1 MKTISFKAKLVA
13 IVISIIFVTI
23 MTSYLS
29 ANVYIS
35 RYIHKADT
43 SFISSQIET
52 VRNVIA
58 DKIESNIVLAKST
71 KFSFSEVKQAAER
84 TGFHDAVKVAF
95 GMAISKEGK
104 ISDEALTQKYLNLLA
119 QANGKVMVTDVYF
132 QNKKPLITIIVPEG
146 EEKGNLFVVDLTPL
160 GLLLKSMSVD
170 GSYLELMDAKNSLV
184 FSNKIDGNITPISQ
198 TFDVAGKTWTLTGF
212 IDNDYIQN
220 DTDSLNNRITIAL
233 IIAGII
239 LIPIAFLLINWVM
252 KPILLLKNLIADL
265 ANGNGDLTHRLQ
277 VDTRDE
283 LGMIAQGINQFIS
296 NLQTMMKQVK
306 QSTESISQEI
316 RKLEEQTDSNGHLLH
331 QHSMELDST
340 VTAINEMS
348 STASV
353 VAENAANT
361 ANQTEMTNAEA
372 SQSREVVRQ
381 AVDNVSSLIDE
392 VEETARFVSEM
403 NEHTD
408 EIGHLLGEIGG
419 IAEQTNLL
427 ALNAAIEAARAGE
440 QGRGFA
446 VVADEVRALASRTHK
461 STEDIVGMLERLKSG
476 TSTVVAGME
485 STKSSC
491 RHTAETTGV
500 VMSSLD
506 KMTRSVTEINDLSVQ
521 IATSAEEQSS
531 VTEDINRSMV
541 NIREMM
547 QRINENGDNT
557 TETAQRLIQT
567 NQQLSDIVSQFKI
580 EA

>member
-1 MKTISFKAKLVA
+1 MKSISFKAKLVA

-23 MTSYLS
+23 MTSYFS

-35 RYIHKADT
+35 RYIHQADT
-43 SFISSQIET
+43 SFISTQIET

-58 DKIESNIVLAKST
+58 DKIESNIILAKST
-71 KFSFSEVKQAAER
+71 KFSFSEVKQAVER

-95 GMAISKEGK
+95 GMAINKDGK
-104 ISDEALTQKYLNLLA
+104 ITDEALTQKYLNLLS
-119 QANGKVMVTDVYF
+119 QANGKVAVTDVYF
-132 QNKKPLITIIVPEG
+132 QEKKPLITIIVPEG
-146 EEKGNLFVVDLTPL
+146 EEKGNLFFVDLTPL

-170 GSYLELMDAKNSLV
+170 GSYLELKDAKNSQV
-184 FSNKIDGNITPISQ
+184 FSNKIDGNVTPISQ
-198 TFDVAGKTWTLTGF
+198 SFDVAGKSWNLTGY
-212 IDNDYIQN
+212 IDNDYIQK
-220 DTDSLNNRITIAL
+220 DTDGLNNSITIAL
-233 IIAGII
+233 IIAAVI
-239 LIPIAFLLINWVM
+239 LIPIAFLLINWVV
-252 KPILLLKNLIADL
+252 KPIVLLKNLIADL
-265 ANGNGDLTHRLQ
+265 ATGNGDLTHRLQ
-277 VDTRDE
+277 IDTRDE
-283 LGMIAQGINQFIS
+283 LGMIAEGINQFIAS
-296 NLQTMMKQVK
+296 LQTMMIQVK

-316 RKLEEQTDSNGHLLH
+316 RKLEEQTDSNGQLLH

-353 VAENAANT
+353 VAENAATT
-361 ANQTEMTNAEA
+361 ASQTEMTNTEA

-381 AVDNVSSLIDE
+381 AVDNVNSLVVE

-403 NEHTD
+403 NGHAD

-461 STEDIVGMLERLKSG
+461 STEDIVGMLDRLKSG

-485 STKSSC
+485 STTFSC
-491 RHTAETTGV
+491 RHTAETTGE

-506 KMTRSVTEINDLSVQ
+506 KMTTAVNEINDLSVQ

-547 QRINENGDNT
+547 QRINDNGDST
-557 TETAQRLIQT
+557 AQTAQRLIQT
-567 NQQLSDIVSQFKI
+567 NQQLSDIVGQFKI